1 MGFELA
7 GEAVAEEVFAGEVAG
22 EAVAAS
28 TAYTA
33 ADAAAL
39 GAMTEGAAV
48 AGGALAGGALL
59 RVGVQLGLS
68 FLVSKLFSPKL
79 NRAET
84 SQGTLVNSLTTVD
97 PIPVIYGTRRVG
109 ATVCPVGVSGPSQEF
124 LHLIC
129 VWGEGPVSAIG
140 IVYLDGVA
148 TTDGKFAGLVTR
160 EDFLGTDGQAA
171 SGTLVAAMADASKW
185 NASCTL
191 AGIAY
196 TYLILKWDQT
206 VFARGRP
213 LITADVNGRTLFDP
227 RTSTTGFS
235 RNPALA
241 LRDYLTNS
249 RYGRGYGSGAI
260 DDATFAEATYHCDDL
275 VARPGGA
282 TQARYVCDGVV
293 NPDDAPLDIV
303 KGLLLA
309 CRGNLIYSGGKYKL
323 KIDRGYWGV
332 QSPGVASEHVAALS
346 AASLNFGTGSFSV
359 EGWFR
364 HDDFTFPRST
374 VPLNKQG
381 STWNTTPGWGVG
393 QGYQNAGINVF
404 ICDGPNLVSATIPY
418 NAGITSSGTLLGS
431 LHHIGVVF
439 DRGAGVARLYVD
451 GVKQTTTLSIA
462 TVTGSVNNASNFQVG
477 LSVGWMLDG
486 LADGVRLY
494 GRALSDADVAEH
506 YKGAFRDETS
516 LALRWEFDEG
526 QGTTAYDWSG
536 QGNHGTLANGP
547 TYASQLPGYMLKFVL
562 SEGNI
567 LGAWSWQ
574 QPGRRTRFNA
584 VKARFY
590 DPATNYLPN
599 ITVWPPAGG
608 AQSVAYLA
616 QDNGLVLASQLELPF
631 TTNLYTAQQI
641 CQVEAKKSRNP
652 LLVSLNATIAA
663 MALEV
668 GDIVPVAHATPGW
681 PAVGDPAEGK
691 LFRVEEVELLASD
704 EVRLGLRL
712 YDAAAYSLDALTLQP
727 SLTLTSLPDAS
738 IVAVPLNVAASSG
751 TNQLFIAGDGT
762 VVSRLLVTWDVS
774 TNAFVTSGG
783 RVIVQFKRQSDAA
796 WQNFTSLDGSATQAY
811 LTPVDDGITYDVRVA
826 FENQMQARSSWVQI
840 SHTVIGKT
848 AAPSDVTGFQVNGT
862 RLSWN
867 PVTDSDLWGYRV
879 RFQAGS
885 SQSWGDAV
893 WLHGQGA
900 AQQDVLTTPPFTIPA
915 GIGVGQA
922 TLMMKAVDLSG
933 NESQNPAILVVNLS
947 GASVA
952 NVVQTFDRKSAGFPG
967 TQTNCAVDGS
977 GNLAANS
984 TTLMWSSDDRA
995 SMWKADSTSLMWAV
1009 AAFAQLQYEDR
1020 IVTTGSRAGST
1031 LTLSAAVSGD
1041 PWRIEYRENSTKA
1054 MWGADAS
1061 ALMWNASASTLMWDA
1076 PAYLTW
1082 PGQVSVFPDSM
1093 FDLRITAGQAQTQGK
1108 ITGLT
1113 VTLDAPD
1120 ISETLANVAISS
1132 GGTRLAPLRSYGTVK
1147 SVQLTVVTD
1156 GGAAVSATQ
1165 EDTQATGPLIKARD
1179 GSGVAVNGHVN
1190 ARIEGY

>member
-1 MGFELA
+1 MGFE
-7 GEAVAEEVFAGEVAG
+7 VAAETIGEEVLAGEVAG

-28 TAYTA
+28 SAYTA

-39 GAMTEGAAV
+39 GAMTEGAA
-48 AGGALAGGALL
+48 AASGLAIGAAAL

-129 VWGEGPVSAIG
+129 VWGEGPIASVVN
-140 IVYLDGVA
+140 VYLDGVWTNDA
-148 TTDGKFAGLVTR
+148 KFAGLVTR

-227 RTSTTGFS
+227 RTGTTGFS
-235 RNPALA
+235 RNPALV

-249 RYGRGYGSGAI
+249 RYGRGYGSAAI
-260 DDATFAEATYHCDDL
+260 DDTSFAGEAYHCDDP
-275 VARPGGA
+275 VALPGGA
-282 TQARYVCDGVV
+282 TQARYLCDGVV

-303 KGLLLA
+303 KGLLSA

-323 KIDRGYWGV
+323 KIDRGYWAV
-332 QSPGVASEHVAALS
+332 RSPGVSGENVSALS

-359 EGWFR
+359 EGWFK

-381 STWNTTPGWGVG
+381 SVWNTTPGWGVG

-404 ICDGPNLVSATIPY
+404 ICDGPNVVSATIPY

-431 LHHIGVVF
+431 LHHICAVF

-451 GVKQTTTLSIA
+451 GVKQTTTVSIA
-462 TVTGSVNNASNFQVG
+462 TVTGSVNNSNNFQVG

-494 GRALSDADVAEH
+494 GRALADAEVAEH
-506 YKGAFRDETS
+506 YRGAFRDETS

-526 QGTTAYDWSG
+526 QGATAYDWSG
-536 QGNHGTLANGP
+536 QANHGALSGM
-547 TYASQLPGYMLKFVL
+547 TYTTQVPGYMLKFVL
-562 SEGNI
+562 SEDNI

-599 ITVWPPAGG
+599 ITVWPPAGS
-608 AQSVAYLA
+608 AQSAAYLA
-616 QDNGLVLASQLELPF
+616 QDNALVLSSQLELPF
-631 TTNLYTAQQI
+631 TANLYAAQQI
-641 CQVEAKKSRNP
+641 CQIETKKSRNP

-668 GDIVPVAHATPGW
+668 GDIVPVAHSTPGW
-681 PAVGDPAEGK
+681 PAAGDPAEGK

-738 IVAVPLNVAASSG
+738 LVAGPLNVAAASG

-762 VVSRLLVTWDVS
+762 VVSRLLLTWDVS
-774 TNAFVTSGG
+774 TSAFVTSGG
-783 RVIVQFKRQSDAA
+783 RVIVQFKRQSESA
-796 WQNFTSLDGSATQAY
+796 WQNFTALDGAAAQAY
-811 LTPVDDGITYDVRVA
+811 LTPVDDGVTYDLRVA
-826 FENQMQARSSWVQI
+826 FENQMQARSAWVQI
-840 SHTVIGKT
+840 AHTVIGKT

-893 WLHGQGA
+893 WLHGQGS
-900 AQQDVLTTPPFTIPA
+900 AQQDVLTTPPFSIPP

-922 TLMMKAVDLSG
+922 TLMVKAVDLSG
-933 NESQNPAILVVNLS
+933 NESQNPAILVVTLS
-947 GASVA
+947 GATVA
-952 NVVQTFDRKSAGFPG
+952 NIVQTFDRKAAGFPG

-984 TTLMWSSDDRA
+984 TTLMWSSDARA
-995 SMWKADSTSLMWAV
+995 AMWKADTTQLVWAA
-1009 AAFAQLQYEDR
+1009 AAFAPLQYDDT
-1020 IVTTGSRAGST
+1020 IVTAGARAGST
-1031 LTLSAAVSGD
+1031 LTLAAAVQGD
-1041 PWRIEYRENSTKA
+1041 PWKIEYRENSTKS
-1054 MWGADAS
+1054 MWSADAS
-1061 ALMWNASASTLMWDA
+1061 SAMWNANSATLMWDA
-1076 PAYLTW
+1076 PTYLAW
-1082 PGQVSVFPDSM
+1082 PGSITVYPDSM
-1093 FDLRITAGQAQTQGK
+1093 FDFRITAGQAQTQGK

-1120 ISETLANVAISS
+1120 IAETLANVAISS
-1132 GGTRLAPLRSYGTVK
+1132 GGTRLAPTKSYGTVK
-1147 SVQLTVVTD
+1147 SVHLTVVSD
-1156 GGAAVSATQ
+1156 GGSAVSGKQ
-1165 EDTQATGPLIKARD
+1165 EDTQATGPLVKSYD
-1179 GSGVAVNGHVN
+1179 GTGVAVNGHVN

>member
-1 MGFELA
+1 MGFEIV
-7 GEAVAEEVFAGEVAG
+7 GEAVAEEVLVGEVAA
-22 EAVAAS
+22 ESA
-28 TAYTA
+28 TAWTA
-33 ADAAAL
+33 ADAAAM
-39 GAMTEGAAV
+39 GAMTEGGAV
-48 AGGALAGGALL
+48 AGSGALAAAGAMAL
-59 RVGVQLGLS
+59 RAGVQAGISMLTAKLLGGR
-68 FLVSKLFSPKL
+68 L
-79 NRAET
+79 NRTET
-84 SQGTLVNSLTTVD
+84 AQGTLVNSLSTVD
-97 PIPVIYGTRRVG
+97 PIPVVYGIRRVG
-109 ATVCPVGVSGPSQEF
+109 ATVCPVGVSGSAQEF
-124 LHLIC
+124 LHLLCI
-129 VWGEGPVSAIG
+129 WSEGPISAIG

-148 TTDGKFAGLVTR
+148 ATDGKFAGLVTR

-171 SGTLVAAMADASKW
+171 SATLIAAFADASRW

-206 VFARGRP
+206 AFARGRP

-227 RTSTTGFS
+227 RSSSTGFS
-235 RNPALA
+235 RNPALV

-249 RYGRGYGSGAI
+249 RYGRGYSSAAI
-260 DDATFAEATYHCDDL
+260 DDTAFAGEAYHCDDL
-275 VARPGGA
+275 VALPGGA
-282 TQARYVCDGVV
+282 TQARYSCDGVV

-303 KGLLLA
+303 KGLLAA

-323 KIDRGYWGV
+323 RIDRAYLALQFNDSNSYVEVASAAALKYTGGDFSFECWFSIPASETDGGYLFSKPWNGGGEYNYNVVYNAARQLAVTIWGATSFTSAFSAAV
-332 QSPGVASEHVAALS
+332 SADVMHHAVLVLKSDKSVLLYIDGVAAISTAHVIASWVPPTGDANSPLAL
-346 AASLNFGTGSFSV
+346 GTLYPYGLAP
-359 EGWFR
+359 WD
-364 HDDFTFPRST
+364 HPDFTM
-374 VPLNKQG
+374 
-381 STWNTTPGWGVG
+381 
-393 QGYQNAGINVF
+393 AG
-404 ICDGPNLVSATIPY
+404 
-418 NAGITSSGTLLGS
+418 
-431 LHHIGVVF
+431 
-439 DRGAGVARLYVD
+439 
-451 GVKQTTTLSIA
+451 K
-462 TVTGSVNNASNFQVG
+462 
-477 LSVGWMLDG
+477 LD
-486 LADGVRLY
+486 AVRVY
-494 GRALSDADVAEH
+494 SGRALTASEAAEH
-506 YKGAFRDETS
+506 FRGAFRDETG
-516 LALRWEFDEG
+516 LVARWEFDEG

-536 QGNHGTLANGP
+536 QGNHGVLRNGLLY
-547 TYASQLPGYMLKFVL
+547 TAQVPGYMLKFAL
-562 SEGNI
+562 SESNI

-599 ITVWPPAGG
+599 ITVWPPSGG

-668 GDIVPVAHATPGW
+668 GDIVPVAHSTPGW

-727 SLTLTSLPDAS
+727 TLTLTSLPDAS

-774 TNAFVTSGG
+774 MNAFVTSGG

-811 LTPVDDGITYDVRVA
+811 LTPVDDGVTYDVRVA

-867 PVTDSDLWGYRV
+867 PVTDPDLWGYRV

-947 GASVA
+947 GARSRTSCRPSIA
-952 NVVQTFDRKSAGFPG
+952 RAPAFPARRP
-967 TQTNCAVDGS
+967 TARSTARQPR
-977 GNLAANS
+977 ANS

-995 SMWKADSTSLMWAV
+995 AMWKADSTQLVWAA

-1031 LTLSAAVSGD
+1031 LTLSAAVSGRPVADRVPRELDQGDVGRRRLGAHVERERLD
-1041 PWRIEYRENSTKA
+1041 PDVGRAGVSHLAGPGERLPRLDVRPA
-1054 MWGADAS
+1054 HHRRAGADA
-1061 ALMWNASASTLMWDA
+1061 
-1076 PAYLTW
+1076 
-1082 PGQVSVFPDSM
+1082 
-1093 FDLRITAGQAQTQGK
+1093 GK
-1108 ITGLT
+1108 DHRPHG
-1113 VTLDAPD
+1113 
-1120 ISETLANVAISS
+1120 
-1132 GGTRLAPLRSYGTVK
+1132 
-1147 SVQLTVVTD
+1147 
-1156 GGAAVSATQ
+1156 
-1165 EDTQATGPLIKARD
+1165 
-1179 GSGVAVNGHVN
+1179 N
-1190 ARIEGY
+1190 ARCARHQRDARQRGDLIGRHAPRAIEELRHGEERAAHGCHRRRRGGERDAGRHAGHRPAHQGARRQRGGGERTRQRTH